1 MNSYKTPGII
11 SIVIEPRNLQS
22 LAEEKFKNA
31 KPTIQKPSPKTQQK
45 KKKFKARFIG
55 IRVRKEQRK
64 GRNKLQ
70 IIPEIKNPGLKEY
83 RTVTK
88 NP

>member
-31 KPTIQKPSPKTQQK
+31 KPTIQKPSPKTQQRK
-45 KKKFKARFIG
+45 KKTNLKQDSQESEWEKNKVKEETSFKSYLR
-55 IRVRKEQRK
+55 
-64 GRNKLQ
+64 L
-70 IIPEIKNPGLKEY
+70 
-83 RTVTK
+83 RTQD
-88 NP
+88 